1 MTQRKSHNPPWPWAE
16 KFRISQA
23 VQVGDTVYVS
33 GQGPL
38 DPQGNLVGEGDMA
51 AQSRQVF
58 ANIRAVLAEA
68 GATMDDVV
76 KITSFITDTGRYA
89 EYSAAR
95 AQAFPN
101 HVPASSTV
109 TVADLVLP
117 GMLVEVEAIAVLGLE
132 TRSHEQK

>member
-1 MTQRKSHNPPWPWAE
+1 MTQRKAHNPAWPWTE
-16 KFRISQA
+16 NFRISQA
-23 VQVGDTVYVS
+23 VQVGDTIYVS

-38 DPQGNLVGEGDMA
+38 DSEGQLVGEGDMA

-89 EYSAAR
+89 EYAGPPAPKP
-95 AQAFPN
+95 FPTTF
-101 HVPASSTV
+101 PP
-109 TVADLVLP
+109 VLP
-117 GMLVEVEAIAVLGLE
+117 
-132 TRSHEQK
+132 

>member
-1 MTQRKSHNPPWPWAE
+1 MTQRKAYNPAWPWIE
-16 KFRISQA
+16 NFRISQA
-23 VQVGDTVYVS
+23 VQVGDTIYVS

-38 DPQGNLVGEGDMA
+38 DPEGQLVGAGDMT

-89 EYSAAR
+89 EYAAAR
-95 AQAFPN
+95 AEAFPN

-109 TVADLVLP
+109 TIADLVLP
-117 GMLVEVEAIAVLGLE
+117 GMLVEVEAIAVPG
-132 TRSHEQK
+132 SGS

>member
-1 MTQRKSHNPPWPWAE
+1 MSPAKGRSTRRGSSSA
-16 KFRISQA
+16 
-23 VQVGDTVYVS
+23 T
-33 GQGPL
+33 
-38 DPQGNLVGEGDMA
+38 GDMT

-89 EYSAAR
+89 EYAAAR
-95 AQAFPN
+95 AEAFPN

-109 TVADLVLP
+109 TIADLVLP
-117 GMLVEVEAIAVLGLE
+117 GMLVEVEAIAVSG
-132 TRSHEQK
+132 SGS

>member
-1 MTQRKSHNPPWPWAE
+1 MPDRKAHNPDWPWAE

-23 VQVGDTVYVS
+23 VQVGDTIHVS

-38 DPQGNLVGEGDMA
+38 DPEGNIVGDDMA
-51 AQSRQVF
+51 VQSRQVF

-76 KITSFITDTGRYA
+76 KITCFITDTSRYA

-95 AQAFPN
+95 AEAFPN
-101 HVPASSTV
+101 NIPASSTV

-117 GMLVEVEAIAVLGLE
+117 GMLVEVEALAGLG
-132 TRSHEQK
+132 SA